1 MIAGIGRRS
10 TPIPIVGALI
20 LLGSPLAARAQSG
33 DAAQPSRQSQQP
45 QQIAARSFVFSNA
58 ANNLLVQTEPH
69 ATLVVGVQDPAL
81 VAEARAWLAARHAA
95 AVRFVLAAA
104 GDSAAYDGDGGWG
117 ASGATVLAHE
127 ALRGHMMGVRHAN
140 AIPALGFSEV
150 VQMSLGDDEAHA
162 VHQKTAGYGASDV
175 TMHLESADV
184 LYLGNIFTTDGY
196 PDIDIASG
204 GSIKGLITTVS
215 WFVTNFGDNAK
226 IHYVP
231 GRGAAASAAAL
242 RDYRDMLV
250 SVRDRVQPMVTA
262 GKSDGEIV
270 AAHPASAFDA
280 KWGHERLSSDRFVTL
295 VAQSLRRH

>member
-1 MIAGIGRRS
+1 MIAGIRRRS
-10 TPIPIVGALI
+10 APIPIVVALL
-20 LLGSPLAARAQSG
+20 LLGNPLTAWAQSG
-33 DAAQPSRQSQQP
+33 DAAQASRQSQPP

-69 ATLVVGVQDPAL
+69 VTFVVGVQDPSL
-81 VAEARAWLAARHAA
+81 VAEARAWLAARRAP

-127 ALRGHMMGVRHAN
+127 ALRGHMMGTRHAN

-175 TMHLESADV
+175 TVHLEGADV
-184 LYLGNIFTTDGY
+184 LYLGNLFTTDGY
-196 PDIDIASG
+196 PDIDLASG
-204 GSIKGLITTVS
+204 GSIAGLITTVT

-231 GRGAAASAAAL
+231 GRGATAGAGAL

-250 SVRDRVQPMVTA
+250 SIRDRVQTMVAA

-270 AAHPASAFDA
+270 AAHPAGAFDA
-280 KWGHERLSSDRFVTL
+280 KWGRGRVSSDRFVTL